1 MDDATQHHAYR
12 RGVRMASR
20 WKRLESTVLKWD
32 RACVSKAQKVNIP
45 KWAGHIP
52 MIAFGI
58 IILAALVFG
67 GLFIAS
73 SAVLLGALILFVTGA
88 VSSGETTL
96 TSNNEEKTYHS
107 WQQDS
112 FSGREYNPH
121 RYNEWKD

>member
-1 MDDATQHHAYR
+1 MNDTTQHRAYQ

-20 WKRLESTVLKWD
+20 WKRLKSTVLKWD
-32 RACVSKAQKVNIP
+32 RACVSKAQTVNLP
-45 KWAGHIP
+45 KWVGHIP
-52 MIAFGI
+52 IIVFTG

-67 GLFIAS
+67 GLIIAS
-73 SAVLLGALILFVTGA
+73 SAVLLGALILLVTGT
-88 VSSGETTL
+88 VSSERGTI